1 MTDERPLIIDVKRHA
16 IHDGPGIRT
25 TVFFKGCPLNCL
37 WCHNPEAISPDPE
50 IGFYPDDCIG
60 CGKCAEVCPNDAI
73 QMDSPG
79 RIDRMLC
86 QRCGKCADVC
96 PGTGLRKVGTY
107 YELDQLVELLLRDR
121 TYYEVSGGG
130 VTLSGG
136 EPTFYM
142 DYAGQL
148 LRRLKEQGIHT
159 AIQTAGCFD
168 YTAFQTNILPFIS
181 LILYDIKLIDPE
193 KHRFYTGSGNRVIL
207 ENFRRLIKDSP
218 APMIPRIPLIP
229 GITATPENLQAIS
242 DFLQECGLTRCW
254 LLPYNPLGFSKREN
268 IGKEAMELPTEWMSE
283 EEKARCEEIF
293 SWAELVKADTV
304 IATSKLDNAS
314 AQ

>member
-37 WCHNPEAISPDPE
+37 WCHNPEAISPDLE
-50 IGFYPDDCIG
+50 IGFYPDDCIA

-73 QMDSPG
+73 QMDNPD
-79 RIDRMLC
+79 RIDRALC
-86 QRCGKCADVC
+86 QRCGKCADAC
-96 PGTGLRKVGTY
+96 PGTGLRRIGTY

-136 EPTFYM
+136 EPTLYM
-142 DYAGQL
+142 DYAGHL

-159 AIQTAGCFD
+159 TIQTAGCFD
-168 YTAFQTNILPFIS
+168 YAAFQTNILPFVS
-181 LILYDIKLIDPE
+181 LILYDIKLMDPQ
-193 KHRFYTGSGNRVIL
+193 KHRVYTGSGNRVIL

-218 APMIPRIPLIP
+218 APIIPRIPLIP
-229 GITATPENLQAIS
+229 GITATSENLQAIS

-254 LLPYNPLGFSKREN
+254 LLPYNPLGLSKRKN
-268 IGKEAMELPTEWMSE
+268 IGKETVDLPQKWMSE
-283 EEKARCEEIF
+283 EERSRCEEIF
-293 SWAELVKADTV
+293 FWVELVKAATV
-304 IATSKLDNAS
+304 DRGR
-314 AQ
+314 QGDQ